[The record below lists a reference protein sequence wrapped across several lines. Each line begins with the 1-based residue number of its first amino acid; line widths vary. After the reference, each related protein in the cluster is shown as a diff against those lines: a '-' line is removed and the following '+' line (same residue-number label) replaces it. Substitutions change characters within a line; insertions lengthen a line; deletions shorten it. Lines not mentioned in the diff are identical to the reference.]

1 MYNFKKIL
9 LLKNSTFAL
18 LLLIA
23 LLFPTRSISFDKIPW
38 DDKGDLHVLIN
49 LEKSDVWSSFIGK
62 EFSKEY
68 HKRFGV
74 YPTFMI
80 LKDMPRPI
88 KVRWEFDFWRTRANW
103 DYQSTWGDSL
113 LWGDVRKYL
122 FWRLESAK
130 TGKVIFLPV
139 TQGDPNANISKGVDR
154 NGWLYKL
161 EFDLN
166 ELDIPDDGA
175 SHRLSIEM
183 HENDPEDGK
192 GKIFKPSTLQ
202 MIPEVVNEIFVAKST
217 LQTPMDHYLLG
228 VMEGTL
234 GADGDKELLLMLQ
247 DHFKYATTISKSLL
261 IRYYREKN
269 ADSVRWIAP
278 YFLKSY
284 ERGMNPFVNSMDE
297 DFKKMHAGE
306 KEGEYSR
313 IHISGWGEQKLPI
326 EWVHEMLFKLDGDT
340 TIFK

>member
-1 MYNFKKIL
+1 MYRFTKITI
-9 LLKNSTFAL
+9 LKNSTFTL
-18 LLLIA
+18 LLLLA

-38 DDKGDLHVLIN
+38 DDKSILYVSMDLDD
-49 LEKSDVWSSFIGK
+49 SDVWSSFIG
-62 EFSKEY
+62 EGFRKEY
-68 HKRFGV
+68 DKRFGV
-74 YPTFMI
+74 YPSFMI
-80 LKDMPRPI
+80 LKDRPRPI
-88 KVRWEFDFWRTRANW
+88 IIDWELGLTRNRKNW
-103 DYQSTWGDSL
+103 DYQSSWGDSL

-122 FWRLESAK
+122 YWRLESAK
-130 TGKVIFLPV
+130 SGEVIFLPV
-139 TQGDPNANISKGVDR
+139 TQGDPNTNISNGVKRD
-154 NGWLYKL
+154 GWNYKF

-183 HENDPEDGK
+183 HEGDPEDGK
-192 GKIFKPSTLQ
+192 GLTFEPSWLLT
-202 MIPEVVNEIFVAKST
+202 IPEMMNEIFVAKST

-234 GADGDKELLLMLQ
+234 GSDGDKELLLMLQ
-247 DHFKYATTISKSLL
+247 DHFKYATTISESLL
-261 IRYYREKN
+261 LIYYREKN

-278 YFLKSY
+278 YFIKSY

-313 IHISGWGEQKLPI
+313 IHISGWGELKLPI